1 MLERVPTAPS
11 SAGVTGSVFS
21 LAPNPTFSPS
31 VASQTLQPL
40 PTALRSGPSQLGA
53 ALPPPGLLSAAPA
66 RGALRLRPPGATCR
80 RNAEPRSTLPAGGGI
95 AGGLRL
101 PACSAAG
108 DAGGGGR
115 LGSFSPAPPA
125 RLSLPPPKTPTPSRH
140 RAAAPFRFRPP
151 GAPSSPQRS
160 AGPSGAGGAGSSRLL
175 RGSRGHLHGP
185 AVARRGPGPC

>member
-1 MLERVPTAPS
+1 MLERIPTAPS

-31 VASQTLQPL
+31 VASQALQPL

-115 LGSFSPAPPA
+115 LGSFSPAPRLGFHFRRRKHQLPA
-125 RLSLPPPKTPTPSRH
+125 GTAPSRPSVSG
-140 RAAAPFRFRPP
+140 RPVRPRPLSAAP
-151 GAPSSPQRS
+151 
-160 AGPSGAGGAGSSRLL
+160 
-175 RGSRGHLHGP
+175 GP
-185 AVARRGPGPC
+185 AVPAARVPRGSSGAPGVTFMGRR